1 VLDASASGSRV
12 VTGSLDHCLKVWRL
26 ETLTALY
33 CLHGHRGPITAM
45 FIDEA
50 YPCSASGSGSQDG
63 MLCMWDLSSGTCVYS
78 LQAHDG
84 SVSVLTYTSSY
95 VISLGADDKLCV
107 WERFQGHLLN
117 SLSLSRLALCGSLA
131 MLNDRLLVTSRQGSL
146 VVWDV
151 RTGESIREVRLGD
164 ADSSTFVRNVMVVR
178 DNVICDYGTQLRI
191 VSFPMIST
199 HKVE

>member
-1 VLDASASGSRV
+1 
-12 VTGSLDHCLKVWRL
+12 
-26 ETLTALY
+26 
-33 CLHGHRGPITAM
+33 
-45 FIDEA
+45 
-50 YPCSASGSGSQDG
+50 
-63 MLCMWDLSSGTCVYS
+63 
-78 LQAHDG
+78 
-84 SVSVLTYTSSY
+84 
-95 VISLGADDKLCV
+95 
-107 WERFQGHLLN
+107 
-117 SLSLSRLALCGSLA
+117 

-164 ADSSTFVRNVMVVR
+164 ADSSTFVRNVVVVR